1 VAGIRT
7 TPANRLVVTFTC
19 WPIFDKEEPM
29 PAYVTLFNFTEQGL
43 RNIKGTVERGRAAS
57 QAAEAAGGRFIGVW
71 WLLGQYD
78 GIAIIEAPDD
88 ETATRLLIAT
98 GMQGNV
104 RTMSMR
110 AFSEEEMARIV
121 QGLP

>member
-1 VAGIRT
+1 
-7 TPANRLVVTFTC
+7 
-19 WPIFDKEEPM
+19 M
-29 PAYVTLFNFTEQGL
+29 PAYVTLFNFTDQGI
-43 RNIKGTVERGRAAS
+43 RNIKDSPNRVKAAG
-57 QAAEAAGGRFIGVW
+57 EAAKSMGGRFIGVW

-104 RTMSMR
+104 RTTTMR
-110 AFSEEEMARIV
+110 AYSEEEMARII
-121 QGLP
+121 GGIP